1 MNYISWSL
9 KQFYLFAFLPTQ
21 FEREAKE
28 RENDQ
33 SSLLNKARINYLLK
47 LFPWILAFNI
57 LGTLISGYICGLL
70 GIDFKWFPAL
80 LGIALGAV
88 GGASFGLPAGTAR
101 AIGGG
106 LAGWAV
112 SVMLGIAGNT
122 ATQFIGSVTA
132 GIIVG
137 VGVGVVARL
146 ILHRASGLWR
156 AITQATVVAVAFL
169 IGSSIVAAI
178 LLNTAGNMPV
188 DAPATYGYAIGT
200 AFSVAGGLGAGIAL
214 GIAYGVTYGLTFGAM
229 GGIAFG
235 LAFRWAL
242 GVNSSGV
249 AGMAA
254 GVAFG
259 IGFPLVFCLT
269 YFRLLTYPL
278 DIFLSTSSY
287 LAARHWPH
295 YTMRAWRWCPVYWNE
310 VIWLPLP
317 FIDKL
322 LMLLVRQ
329 DREEG
334 FRQIAFVAAERRLQR
349 RAAFAALVELA
360 INDLRIQSISELAD
374 VTDNLNWITD
384 TSAELPSELAA
395 AWQRFDR
402 TAQHVGQYLSLH
414 SIYRKSEALSH
425 ALAEVAS
432 LQRSL
437 IAARGR
443 FAPRMLK
450 VANDWRKLLEKE
462 QESIQEQVKSSQEI
476 PNPFIFGNPVVE
488 TEHNVFTGRG
498 DIVRQIEA
506 SLLGAMQTPTLL
518 LYGPRRMGK
527 TSILNQL
534 SRLLG
539 PDFTPAI
546 VDCQN
551 PAVTESR
558 NTLLRY
564 LSRSI
569 CDGLQRRHLKIEQLA
584 ASALGSEP
592 FTAFDEWLSD
602 IELKMPAR
610 MRILLCL
617 DEYERLQ
624 AALDAGWG
632 AAFLDALRHLL
643 QHRARI
649 ALMFTGAHTFQELG
663 PAWTD
668 RFISARRVK
677 VSFLKREEV
686 SLLLTKPIPEF
697 NLIYEEGALETIF
710 IATNGQP
717 FLTQAVAFE
726 LVQLVNEQHH
736 KFAGTID
743 AETAITRALVS
754 GGEYFANLWSD
765 ASQQGQAILLNKA
778 KGNKQSDSREA
789 QKWLFQHDVLNEVG
803 EIAVPMVKQWI
814 MQTKL

>member
-1 MNYISWSL
+1 MNYVSWSL

-21 FEREAKE
+21 FGREAKE
-28 RENDQ
+28 REKDQ
-33 SSLLNKARINYLLK
+33 PNLLNKARVNYLIK

-57 LGTLISGYICGLL
+57 LGTLIAGYICEVL
-70 GIDFKWFPAL
+70 GIEFRWFPAL
-80 LGIALGAV
+80 LGIPLGAV
-88 GGASFGLPAGTAR
+88 GGASFGLPAGTPR

-112 SVMLGIAGNT
+112 SVTLGIAGNT
-122 ATQFIGSVTA
+122 ATRFIGSVTA

-137 VGVGVVARL
+137 VGIGVASRW
-146 ILHRASGLWR
+146 IFNRASGLWR
-156 AITQATVVAVAFL
+156 AIAQAIAVAMAFF
-169 IGSSIVAAI
+169 IGSTIVAAI
-178 LLNTAGNMPV
+178 LLNTAGTMAV
-188 DAPATYGYAIGT
+188 DAPATSGYAIGT

-214 GIAYGVTYGLTFGAM
+214 GISYGVTYGLTFGAM

-242 GVNSSGV
+242 GMNSSAE

-254 GVAFG
+254 GIAFAV
-259 IGFPLVFCLT
+259 GFPLVFSLT
-269 YFRLLTYPL
+269 YFRLLTYL
-278 DIFLSTSSY
+278 FDVALSASSY
-287 LAARHWPH
+287 LMARRWPH
-295 YTMRAWRWCPVYWNE
+295 YTMKAWRWCPVYWNE

-317 FIDKL
+317 FVDKL
-322 LMLLVRQ
+322 LILLVKQ

-349 RAAFAALVELA
+349 RAAFTALVELA
-360 INDLRIQSISELAD
+360 ITDLRTESIPEMAD

-425 ALAEVAS
+425 ALAEVTS

-437 IAARGR
+437 IASTGR
-443 FAPRMLK
+443 FSPRMLK
-450 VANDWRKLLEKE
+450 VANDWRALLEKE
-462 QESIQEQVKSSQEI
+462 RENIQVRVKSSQEI

-506 SLLGAMQTPTLL
+506 SLLGSMQTPTLL

-534 SRLLG
+534 PRLLG

-569 CDGLQRRHLKIEQLA
+569 CDGLQRRHLKGEQLA
-584 ASALGSEP
+584 ASTLSDEP

-624 AALDAGWG
+624 VALDAGWG
-632 AAFLDALRHLL
+632 GAFLDALRHLL

-686 SLLLTKPIPEF
+686 HLLLTKPIPEF
-697 NLIYEEGALETIF
+697 NMAYEEGALDAIF
-710 IATNGQP
+710 TGTNGQP

-726 LVQLVNEQHH
+726 LVQLINEQHR
-736 KFAGTID
+736 KSASIID
-743 AETAITRALVS
+743 IEEATNRALVT

-765 ASQQGQAILLNKA
+765 AGEQGQATLIDKA
-778 KGNKQSDSREA
+778 KGEKRYDPHEA
-789 QKWLFQHDVLNEVG
+789 QKWLFEHDILNEAG
-803 EIAVPMVKQWI
+803 EIVVPMVKQWI
-814 MQTKL
+814 IRTKL